1 MDRFGCHSV
10 VKASVR
16 RRERAP
22 RVVSL
27 RWPHRRTHRASAGPA
42 TVAAFVAHEA
52 YRGFRAATITRR
64 RAAIRY
70 AHRLADLKPPRFRAR
85 ARHAPRHSPHR
96 RGSPAR
102 KAPVLAEAARAMAL
116 SAPDGLKVSATMRC
130 YCWASLARF
139 AVPNSWRS
147 TSLTSRKPRKIGRAH
162 V

>member
-1 MDRFGCHSV
+1 MRPIEDS
-10 VKASVR
+10 AR
-16 RRERAP
+16 RP
-22 RVVSL
+22 S
-27 RWPHRRTHRASAGPA
+27 
-42 TVAAFVAHEA
+42 
-52 YRGFRAATITRR
+52 RAAAPPSATP
-64 RAAIRY
+64 IRY

-139 AVPNSWRS
+139 ADG
-147 TSLTSRKPRKIGRAH
+147 L
-162 V
+162 